1 MMSHVIDA
9 NLTTQSLTFRPGN
22 PVTFGV
28 VAINRSE
35 QFAAFELEILA
46 AAGNQESSWYRLSP
60 EVSAAKPPGDRTQFQ
75 VEILASPIA
84 YFVGDVNITVKV
96 SSPQLA
102 TERRLV
108 LRLTIEPT
116 EEAPLLSVTLP
127 IQRLQIYPRNT
138 IDIPIQVQ
146 NLGLRPAE
154 VVLCLKDIDLTWL
167 VGSAQRRLQ
176 LEAGRRAEVSFQCCP
191 PGASLAP
198 SQDYPFA
205 VVARNREGA
214 TASATGILEVLPVG
228 FVQFE
233 VQPSQQRLP
242 AKSSQLPDW
251 LSNIAVFQLQFK
263 NASNLLQQVV
273 IELRGKDCQSC
284 QFQVN
289 PENAYLPLAEET
301 AVRLSVKVKRPWIG
315 WVKRLQIEA
324 KAWLSDQRLG
334 STDPATQLLTLKVFP
349 IVPTWLLLV
358 LLALLSAL
366 LAVIL
371 QLAPISHLATVNA
384 VHFSGTSGR
393 FPLVLSGA
401 DDCTIRSWTSVPS
414 WIFAKPE
421 TLHPQGALAQGSLN
435 AVCSSRKPQSPKGLL
450 AVLGQAVRALELIPV
465 NNNQV
470 FAGLENGEIQAWD
483 VNTGRKQYSL
493 KDGEDKE
500 GDRVF
505 SLAFTKDSRY
515 LYSGYGS
522 GAVRKWQIPPSGQS
536 SSNPQRLTL
545 PKRFQFQVWAI
556 ALSPDEKILVSAGQ
570 FKRLILW
577 DLSTPGNPRRSQI
590 SLSSGFGTQGEND
603 FFWSIAFAPQ
613 SHLLAT
619 ADSDGY
625 ITLWNLHKCQMM
637 KSNPPEDSSSQLT
650 QTKCE
655 IYDRWQASEADIRSI
670 RFTPDGRQLVSAGDD
685 GRIVA
690 WAIAQKDKKH
700 DPTKKQ
706 VIATLSRR
714 ITSIDLVANEQRTLI
729 ASGGEDFQVR
739 LHLLK
744 SR

>member
-1 MMSHVIDA
+1 MMNHVIDA
-9 NLTTQSLTFRPGN
+9 KLTTQSLTFRPGN

-46 AAGNQESSWYRLSP
+46 AAGDRESWYRLSP
-60 EVSAAKPPGDRTQFQ
+60 EVSAAKPPGDRTEFQ

-84 YFVGDVNITVKV
+84 YFVGDINLTVKV

-108 LRLTIEPT
+108 LRLTVEPG
-116 EEAPLLSVTLP
+116 EKAPLLSVTLP
-127 IQRLQIYPRNT
+127 RQRLQVYPRNT
-138 IDIPIQVQ
+138 IDIPVEVE
-146 NLGLRPAE
+146 NLGLRSTE
-154 VVLCLKDIDLTWL
+154 VVLDLKDIDITWT
-167 VGSAQRRLQ
+167 VGTAERRLQ
-176 LEAGRRAEVSFQCCP
+176 LEAGQQAEISFQCRP
-191 PGASLAP
+191 PGASQAA
-198 SQDYPFA
+198 SQDYPFT

-214 TASATGILEVLPVG
+214 TVSTAGILEVLPVG

-242 AKSSQLPDW
+242 AKSSQLRHW
-251 LSNIAVFQLQFK
+251 LSNIAIFQLQFK
-263 NASNLLQQVV
+263 NASNLLQKVA

-284 QFQVN
+284 QFQVD
-289 PENAYLPLAEET
+289 PENADLPLATET
-301 AVRLSVKVKRPWIG
+301 SVKLSVKVKRPWIG
-315 WVKRLQIEA
+315 RVKRLQIEA
-324 KAWLSDQRLG
+324 KAWLSNQILG
-334 STDPATQLLTLKVFP
+334 STDPTTQVLTLKVFP
-349 IVPTWLLLV
+349 IVPTWLLLI

-371 QLAPISHLATVNA
+371 QPSISHLATVN
-384 VHFSGTSGR
+384 VVRFSGTSGR

-401 DDCTIRSWTSVPS
+401 DDCTIRSWTTAPS
-414 WIFAKPE
+414 WLFAKPE
-421 TLHPQGALAQGSLN
+421 TLRPQGELAEDFLN
-435 AVCSSRKPQSPKGLL
+435 TVCSSRKPESKGLL

-493 KDGEDKE
+493 KDSKDKT
-500 GDRVF
+500 GDRVL
-505 SLAFTKDSRY
+505 SLAFTQNSRY

-522 GAVRKWQIPPSGQS
+522 GTVRKWQIPPRGQS
-536 SSNPQRLTL
+536 GSNPQPFT
-545 PKRFQFQVWAI
+545 PPAPFQFQVWAI
-556 ALSPDEKILVSAGQ
+556 ALSPDEKVLISTGQ
-570 FKRLILW
+570 FKRLLHW
-577 DLSTPGNPRRSQI
+577 DLSQPGNPRPTQI
-590 SLSSGFGTQGEND
+590 SLSSQFGNQGEND
-603 FFWSIAFAPQ
+603 FFWSIAFAPK

-625 ITLWNLHKCQMM
+625 ITLWDLQKCQMM
-637 KSNPPEDSSSQLT
+637 KSNYLKYPSSQLP

-655 IYDRWQASEADIRSI
+655 ISDRWQASPADVRSI
-670 RFTPDGRQLVSAGDD
+670 RFTPDGRRLVSAGDD
-685 GRIVA
+685 GQIVA
-690 WAIAQKDKKH
+690 WAIAENKKH
-700 DPTKKQ
+700 DPTQKQ
-706 VIATLSRR
+706 IVASLSRR
-714 ITSIDLVANEQRTLI
+714 IASIDLVANQQRTLI

-744 SR
+744 